1 MQPKNC
7 CPIKKYPKMSSKTAI
22 IYSFHTHKSKK
33 VAEKVI
39 DAWGE
44 GNIEAVN
51 AEELEKAVLER
62 YDNFILSAPT
72 WFDGELPNYWDEFV
86 PELEEMDL
94 SGKKFAVFGLGDQK
108 GYPENYCDAIGILVE
123 IIEQCGGE
131 VVGHVPVDGYTFE
144 SSRAQRGKNFVGL
157 PLDQENQ
164 ARMTAGRVKTW
175 VEQLRNEFN

>member
-1 MQPKNC
+1 MS
-7 CPIKKYPKMSSKTAI
+7 KKTSI

-39 DAWGE
+39 ENWGSQD
-44 GNIEAVN
+44 IEPVN
-51 AEELEKAVLER
+51 AEELGREVLEK

-94 SGKKFAVFGLGDQK
+94 SGKKFAIFGLGDQK
-108 GYPENYCDAIGILVE
+108 EYSENFCDAIGILAG
-123 IIEQCGGE
+123 IIEACGGHL
-131 VVGHVPVDGYTFE
+131 VGQVPAEGYTFE
-144 SSRAQRGKNFVGL
+144 RSRAKRGDIFVGL

-164 ARMTAGRVKTW
+164 ARLTAGRVKSW
-175 VEQLRNEFN
+175 VEQLKKDFQE